1 MRVALCAAFFI
12 EADLLLL
19 DEPTNH
25 LDFPSVLWLENR
37 LRGYRGSFLLISHD
51 RELLENVCT
60 SLIWMESKKLV
71 YYNCGFAEFE
81 KKRAEAEKKK
91 DAEIDK
97 FMQMNRNVDPT
108 SMKAKEKAEKQAW
121 QENYQQR
128 QIQLAGKFTFP
139 DIVALPKNE
148 GDPADPKDISIIR
161 IDQVRFSYDVA
172 AGLPFIFDT
181 PIDLN
186 VTAST
191 RMGIMGPNGAGKS
204 TLLKLLTRRL
214 IPVSGTVTHHPTATI
229 AYFAQHHA
237 AELNL
242 EQTPMEYMIMNFPK
256 TKSGELRKH
265 LDKVGINGPK
275 ADTRMKSL
283 SAGQRSCV
291 MFAKITFVCPH
302 LLIMD
307 EPTNFLDL
315 ESVDSLISATNKYKG
330 ALLLVSHNR
339 VFLKKCATHYLSVV
353 PGKFLIF
360 DNMKEC
366 ERATYSFIQ
375 DLEEGVGAGKIGQAA
390 LVGSA
395 SRHGN
400 LNAGEKKED
409 AGPSFGS
416 AGFTLSISAAPK
428 RPAKKVVAPAAAPV
442 AAAPAGRGGRGGATR
457 GGPAPRGGAPR
468 GRGGK

>member
-1 MRVALCAAFFI
+1 
-12 EADLLLL
+12 
-19 DEPTNH
+19 
-25 LDFPSVLWLENR
+25 
-37 LRGYRGSFLLISHD
+37 
-51 RELLENVCT
+51 
-60 SLIWMESKKLV
+60 
-71 YYNCGFAEFE
+71 
-81 KKRAEAEKKK
+81 
-91 DAEIDK
+91 
-97 FMQMNRNVDPT
+97 
-108 SMKAKEKAEKQAW
+108 
-121 QENYQQR
+121 
-128 QIQLAGKFTFP
+128 
-139 DIVALPKNE
+139 
-148 GDPADPKDISIIR
+148 
-161 IDQVRFSYDVA
+161 
-172 AGLPFIFDT
+172 
-181 PIDLN
+181 
-186 VTAST
+186 
-191 RMGIMGPNGAGKS
+191 
-204 TLLKLLTRRL
+204 
-214 IPVSGTVTHHPTATI
+214 
-229 AYFAQHHA
+229 
-237 AELNL
+237 
-242 EQTPMEYMIMNFPK
+242 MIMNFPK